1 MRAETTNPKRREME
15 KQIITGPLDK
25 QQKERLENYM
35 YDHIKDS
42 LQYSGLSIVWHES
55 VDFRGYFGDL
65 DEICD
70 DSGKICDV
78 LDTGDYEYHIT
89 DENEADF
96 ENVFWSARDKACRE
110 YRKKHE
116 LNPMT
121 WMAPLIGGCGG

>member
-1 MRAETTNPKRREME
+1 ME
-15 KQIITGPLDK
+15 KQIITGALDK
-25 QQKERLENYM
+25 QHKERLESYM
-35 YDHIKDS
+35 YDHINDS
-42 LQYSGLSIVWHES
+42 LQYSGLSVVWHES
-55 VDFRGYFGDL
+55 VGFRGYFGYL

-70 DSGKICDV
+70 DNGKMCDV
-78 LDTGDYEYHIT
+78 LDTGDYEYRIT

-96 ENVFWSARDKACRE
+96 EDAFWSARNRACRE